1 MTTSSRADANYL
13 NPLHEAACKLGL
25 PGWLTPDDWAK
36 RLSDSG
42 VKCVGKDIV
51 KLLKLDLV
59 AHTDNTTSALGIY
72 MRTRGARERFVQ
84 IRSLGAPR
92 DNSTWEHEAPA
103 TRSNVLP
110 DDLRDRA
117 AAFVVPR
124 NVGRTKR
131 TADDRVRARARTP
144 PPLPNTTAAAA
155 PAAAPPASADGV
167 DALPQLDAAA
177 PATTGTAS
185 KRRRTTTHVL
195 PTTAAE
201 RPTRPVAGAAA
212 EALPREERSRS
223 RSPTSRRVGERRP
236 LRMSD
241 DWLPGVRVDQWM
253 VGRPQ
258 DDSSSRTFLLFGSD
272 ALTPVVTVSAK
283 PQQGSPLVDV
293 EVRVHRLPW
302 DPRTKRWAHGP
313 VTAPKHEASFIRL
326 LVDLRAANF
335 CPGVTKG
342 DFPEERHEAFDEKL
356 AQGVRR
362 YALDIASGAAGPGV
376 LGCRPGVG
384 GCQDGA
390 YVLESLGDGPRIVS
404 SKCRLVDCG
413 DGFQRRSL
421 GRMSICDDCYPARK
435 NLLDALRREAA
446 RGPTTGHRVDWAAMG
461 GAEGVRPIVQ
471 GLRRELR
478 AAKLSMARAKRR
490 LETHGMRVDDEFGAL
505 VNALKNTDEYARD
518 YPEGTCRRAL
528 MDS

>member
-1 MTTSSRADANYL
+1 MTTSATAASHHL
-13 NPLHEAACKLGL
+13 NPLHEATCGLGL
-25 PGWLTPDDWAK
+25 RGWFTPNDWAEH
-36 RLSDSG
+36 LSKAEVHCCGGD
-42 VKCVGKDIV
+42 VTQ
-51 KLLKLDLV
+51 LLKIGKV
-59 AHTDNTTSALGIY
+59 AHTDNTPNALGIY
-72 MRTRGARERFVQ
+72 KRVGAGNKPYLQ
-84 IRSLGAPR
+84 ILPLGAPR
-92 DNSTWEHEAPA
+92 DNSTWQQEVPLARA
-103 TRSNVLP
+103 DVLP

-117 AAFVVPR
+117 AAFVASESALR
-124 NVGRTKR
+124 HLRSAK
-131 TADDRVRARARTP
+131 VRARERARTP

-155 PAAAPPASADGV
+155 PAAAPPSNAEGV

-177 PATTGTAS
+177 PAITRAALERDP
-185 KRRRTTTHVL
+185 KRQKL
-195 PTTAAE
+195 E
-201 RPTRPVAGAAA
+201 
-212 EALPREERSRS
+212 
-223 RSPTSRRVGERRP
+223 
-236 LRMSD
+236 LRKSI
-241 DWLPGVRVDQWM
+241 DWLPGVSVEPWI
-253 VGRPQ
+253 VVRPQ
-258 DDSSSRTFLLFGSD
+258 DGSSSRTFVRFGLDGRSP
-272 ALTPVVTVSAK
+272 LVTVSAT

-313 VTAPKHEASFIRL
+313 VPARAKNEESFIRL

-390 YVLESLGDGPRIVS
+390 YVLASLGDGPRLVS
-404 SKCRLVDCG
+404 SNCRLVDCG

-421 GRMSICDDCYPARK
+421 GRTSICDDCYPARK

-446 RGPTTGHRVDWAAMG
+446 RGPTTGHRVDWAANR
-461 GAEGVRPIVQ
+461 GAEGVRPIVE

-478 AAKLSMARAKRR
+478 AAKLSVARAKKR